1 MDWLVV
7 SESGGEWSSFQ
18 LVTGHEWCSPGVGV
32 GPVVFNISTD
42 GLDEGTE
49 CTLST
54 FADG

>member
-32 GPVVFNISTD
+32 GPVLFNISTD